1 MKKQTDMQGEGNKEA
16 AKNYN
21 DAQQKFV
28 KSGRVA
34 EAAENAEPKSKQE
47 ADELARAEATGRSRA
62 KEEDPAVH
70 RDGKKVGGGAEK
82 KESIETDR
90 SASK

>member
-1 MKKQTDMQGEGNKEA
+1 MKKQTDMQGEGNREA
-16 AKNYN
+16 AKNFN

-34 EAAENAEPKSKQE
+34 EASENAKPKSKEE
-47 ADELARAEATGRSRA
+47 ANELERAEASGRSRA

-70 RDGKKVGGGAEK
+70 RDGKKVGGGAG
-82 KESIETDR
+82 KESIKTDR
-90 SASK
+90 GASK

>member
-1 MKKQTDMQGEGNKEA
+1 MKKQTDMQGEGNREA
-16 AKNYN
+16 AKNFN

-28 KSGRVA
+28 ESGRVA
-34 EAAENAEPKSKQE
+34 KASENAKPKSKEE
-47 ADELARAEATGRSRA
+47 ADELARAEASGRSRA

-82 KESIETDR
+82 ESIKTDHG
-90 SASK
+90 ASK